1 MSLNHFSDINDT
13 KSWMNI
19 NCNSVKAL
27 DIATVDHN
35 SVNNKL
41 NEHNDDIQQIQNR
54 LNIIDDS
61 VEDPSINNLQ
71 QQLCLEDLKAEI
83 QSLKIE
89 LEILR
94 NNIP

>member
-27 DIATVDHN
+27 DVATVDHT

-41 NEHNDDIQQIQNR
+41 NDHNNDIQQIQNA
-54 LNIIDDS
+54 LNIMDGQLEAPAID
-61 VEDPSINNLQ
+61 NLN

-83 QSLKIE
+83 QSLKMEI
-89 LEILR
+89 EILK
-94 NNIP
+94 NP